1 MCHDLMLDSDVLCYY
16 RRRPLMVVFQATP
29 TERQL
34 TESLV
39 LLLTIVCPSFRVF
52 VSSMKRRREE
62 GRVKL
67 DKEKNREDDDEDW
80 GRKREKETRQRYA
93 WEDKKDLLSSSSF
106 FPLILQVLPSFF
118 PSIFTVSLFGTDI
131 KLRYSR
137 VDRHRPKET
146 RGSRFLPFSW
156 ILFYFSILVSLS
168 VWSLI
173 LANRMQS
180 LPLE

>member
-34 TESLV
+34 TESLG

-67 DKEKNREDDDEDW
+67 DKEKNREDDDED
-80 GRKREKETRQRYA
+80 
-93 WEDKKDLLSSSSF
+93 
-106 FPLILQVLPSFF
+106 
-118 PSIFTVSLFGTDI
+118 
-131 KLRYSR
+131 
-137 VDRHRPKET
+137 
-146 RGSRFLPFSW
+146 
-156 ILFYFSILVSLS
+156 
-168 VWSLI
+168 
-173 LANRMQS
+173 
-180 LPLE
+180 